1 MANKD
6 FSIPIRER
14 GINMKKI
21 LTNSFVAVFVMMS
34 VVFGNHSAGAVNE
47 YYEPSGAPAAGSALS
62 SSVIRSEFVS
72 VGGMAEKLP
81 ALSGNGGKPVFI
93 NSGGTALESK
103 SIADTNTALGTELTS
118 RKDATGG
125 YAGLT
130 LFKINFKNALN
141 TVTSFFTNAN
151 TVARTYTFQDRDGTI
166 ADNTDISTLTSA
178 VSTKADSSALT
189 SGLALKADLASP
201 TFTGVPAAPTAATS
215 TDTTQVATT
224 EFVQNVFTD
233 LGGGVGVGQTWQIP
247 TRVAGTVY
255 QNTTGRPI
263 QVLITAGA
271 VSGGAGSV
279 TFKVGTTASIT
290 TTLTSVG
297 FDASATEVP
306 RIPISA
312 VIPDQYYYSLL
323 KTGSPSISWAEL
335 RE

>member
-1 MANKD
+1 
-6 FSIPIRER
+6 
-14 GINMKKI
+14 
-21 LTNSFVAVFVMMS
+21 
-34 VVFGNHSAGAVNE
+34 
-47 YYEPSGAPAAGSALS
+47 
-62 SSVIRSEFVS
+62 
-72 VGGMAEKLP
+72 MAEKLP

-189 SGLALKADLASP
+189 SGLALKADIASP

-215 TDTTQVATT
+215 TDTTQIATT

-233 LGGGVGVGQTWQIP
+233 LGGGLGVGQTWQP
-247 TRVAGTVY
+247 TDTRSAAVTY
-255 QNTTGRPI
+255 QNTTGKTIAMR
-263 QVLITAGA
+263 VLVIGT
-271 VSGGAGSV
+271 SGNGSL
-279 TFKVGTTASIT
+279 KVGTDSPPTQVVDDGTGRLYAI
-290 TTLTSVG
+290 
-297 FDASATEVP
+297 
-306 RIPISA
+306 IPNN
-312 VIPDQYYYSLL
+312 QYYRLDL
-323 KTGSPSISWAEL
+323 TGDLVQTSWREL
-335 RE
+335 R